1 MSRSR
6 HRMTRVKGGSMV
18 MTTNY
23 EPSDEVR
30 RIRAELDHPVIDSDG
45 HLLEFLP
52 LVWDVLVNLAGESV
66 AQRFDAIVHSGATLQ
81 GVSDEMRKRH
91 GIIQSPWWGIPTR
104 NTLDRATAMLP
115 RLLYER
121 LDELG
126 LDVAVLYPTYGL
138 IPIHLRDDELRQAMA
153 AAFNSYL
160 AEQYAPYADRLIP
173 VACIPTFTPEEA
185 LAELEHAVVDLGL
198 RAVMMGGAVPR
209 PIPEGGPGAIWM
221 DGLGHGSLYDYDPL
235 WRRCAEL
242 GISPTFHS
250 TGSGW
255 GSRMSTNI
263 FVYNHIGNFAVA
275 GELTA
280 RSLLMG
286 GVPRRFPELRF
297 AFQEGGTAWA
307 CNLYSDVIG
316 HWQKRNADAVLR
328 YDPAELNRAMLT
340 SLFDDFA
347 EGPVRERLGRLEE
360 GLNLLSEPMIEG
372 ASIDDFAES
381 LLKSPQDIKDVFSR
395 RYFFGCEADD
405 PMAAVAFDERLNPL
419 GPRLPALFASDIGHW
434 DVPDFRKVLEEAWE
448 LVEQGLLDA
457 DGFRHFTFTNPS
469 RLWAGTNPGFFKGT
483 CVEGAVTEELARL

>member
-1 MSRSR
+1 MPVIGGLGHSAPPTPRIARAREGAFDMS
-6 HRMTRVKGGSMV
+6 
-18 MTTNY
+18 NY
-23 EPSDEVR
+23 QPSDAVR
-30 RIRAELDHPVIDSDG
+30 RIRARLEHPIIDSDG
-45 HLLEFLP
+45 HLIEFLP
-52 LVWDVLVNLAGESV
+52 LVRDLLVDLAGESV
-66 AQRFDAIVHSGATLQ
+66 AQRFDFLVESGKTIQ
-81 GVSDEMRKRH
+81 GVSDEIRKRH
-91 GIIQSPWWGIPTR
+91 RITQTPWWGIPTR

-138 IPIHLRDDELRQAMA
+138 IPIHIPDDELRQAMA
-153 AAFNSYL
+153 AAFNAYL

-185 LAELEHAVVDLGL
+185 VAELEHAVVDLGL

-242 GISPTFHS
+242 GVSPTFHS

-255 GSRMSTNI
+255 GSRMSTNN
-263 FVYNHIGNFAVA
+263 FVYNHIGNFAAA

-286 GVPRRFPELRF
+286 GVPIRFPGLRF

-316 HWQKRNADAVLR
+316 HWEKRNAEAVRR
-328 YDPAELNRAMLT
+328 YDPAELDRGLLA
-340 SLFDDFA
+340 SLFDQFA
-347 EGPVRERLGRLEE
+347 EDSVRDRLSRIDE
-360 GLNLLSEPMIEG
+360 GLSLLSEPMVER

-381 LLKSPQDIKDVFSR
+381 LIRSPEEIREVFSR
-395 RYFFGCEADD
+395 QYFF
-405 PMAAVAFDERLNPL
+405 
-419 GPRLPALFASDIGHW
+419 
-434 DVPDFRKVLEEAWE
+434 
-448 LVEQGLLDA
+448 
-457 DGFRHFTFTNPS
+457 
-469 RLWAGTNPGFFKGT
+469 
-483 CVEGAVTEELARL
+483 

>member
-1 MSRSR
+1 MD
-6 HRMTRVKGGSMV
+6 M
-18 MTTNY
+18 TNY
-23 EPSDEVR
+23 QPSDEVR
-30 RIRAELDHPVIDSDG
+30 RIRARLNHPIIDSDG
-45 HLLEFLP
+45 HLIEFLP
-52 LVWDVLVNLAGESV
+52 LVRDLLVDLAGESV
-66 AQRFDAIVHSGATLQ
+66 AQRFDALVHSGETLQ
-81 GVSDEMRKRH
+81 GVSDEIRKRH
-91 GIIQSPWWGIPTR
+91 RITQTPWWGIPTR

-138 IPIHLRDDELRQAMA
+138 IPIHIPDDELRQAMA
-153 AAFNSYL
+153 AAFNAYL
-160 AEQYAPYADRLIP
+160 AEQYAPFADRLIP

-198 RAVMMGGAVPR
+198 RAVMMGGAIPR

-255 GSRMSTNI
+255 GSRMSTTN
-263 FVYNHIGNFAVA
+263 FVYNHIGNFAAA

-286 GVPRRFPELRF
+286 GVPLRFPELRF

-316 HWQKRNADAVLR
+316 HWEKRNAEAVTR
-328 YDPAELNRAMLT
+328 YDPAELDHAMLT
-340 SLFDDFA
+340 SLFDRFA
-347 EGPVRERLGRLEE
+347 DGPVQERLSRLDE
-360 GLNLLSEPMIEG
+360 GLGLLSEPMVEG
-372 ASIDDFAES
+372 ASTDDFAES
-381 LLKSPQDIKDVFSR
+381 LISSPQDIYDVFNSQ
-395 RYFFGCEADD
+395 YFFGCEADD

-419 GPRLPALFASDIGHW
+419 GARIPALFASDIGHW

-448 LVEQGLLDA
+448 LVEHDLLDPE
-457 DGFRHFTFTNPS
+457 GFRQFTFTNPV
-469 RLWAGTNPGFFKGT
+469 RLWAGTNPDFFEGT
-483 CVEGAVTEELARL
+483 SVEEAVRQEPTRL